1 MKSLILSVLAL
12 PLLAGCL
19 NDYEHYVKAVEA
31 QAKWRATA
39 DIARADA
46 FKEAVTSSDPVV
58 AAVAANGLGITEAL
72 RTQGKAAGYGDA
84 PIQAP
89 KSWSDHLG
97 TVTGFLL
104 GAGNIAAQFNATN
117 KGAAVAI
124 EQIRGNVAMQQAQ
137 SAERVSIFDRF
148 GATTTALGANVRDV
162 GLGLGQNL
170 ENVGKVPHNI
180 TTVTNNGDRN
190 NTAVGGTVTTVE
202 TTSTNIQ
209 CASNGGSGVPATANS
224 SQTTGQQGQT
234 TNSQTTSGLAG
245 QPGGAVNCTNSKGK

>member
-1 MKSLILSVLAL
+1 MKSMILAVLAL

-19 NDYEHYVKAVEA
+19 DDYKYYAKAVEE

-39 DIARADA
+39 EIARADA
-46 FKEAVTSSDPVV
+46 FKEAVTSSDRVV

-117 KGAAVAI
+117 KGAAIAMKQIDGQVAI
-124 EQIRGNVAMQQAQ
+124 QQAQ
-137 SAERVSIFDRF
+137 SSERVSIFDRF
-148 GATTTALGANVRDV
+148 GATATALG
-162 GLGLGQNL
+162 GSI
-170 ENVGKVPHNI
+170 ENVGKVPHSVTNI
-180 TTVTNNGDRN
+180 TGDNN
-190 NTAVGGTVTTVE
+190 AVANGGNATSTQS
-202 TTSTNIQ
+202 TSTNMD
-209 CASNGGSGVPATANS
+209 CSSGPGGTGVPATQS
-224 SQTTGQQGQT
+224 QSQTQGQQGQT
-234 TNSQTTSGLAG
+234 TNSQTNAGTTGAPSGS
-245 QPGGAVNCTNSKGK
+245 VNCTNNKSK

>member
-1 MKSLILSVLAL
+1 MPS
-12 PLLAGCL
+12 
-19 NDYEHYVKAVEA
+19 
-31 QAKWRATA
+31 
-39 DIARADA
+39 
-46 FKEAVTSSDPVV
+46 KEAVTSSDRVV

-117 KGAAVAI
+117 KGAAIAMKQIDGQVAI
-124 EQIRGNVAMQQAQ
+124 QQAQ

-162 GLGLGQNL
+162 GLGLAR
-170 ENVGKVPHNI
+170 
-180 TTVTNNGDRN
+180 TWR
-190 NTAVGGTVTTVE
+190 
-202 TTSTNIQ
+202 TSVRCRQRSTQ
-209 CASNGGSGVPATANS
+209 PMSPAT
-224 SQTTGQQGQT
+224 TTRWLQAVARRRREPRQPAC
-234 TNSQTTSGLAG
+234 NARAVRAGLVCRQRPPKPNTGPTRADH
-245 QPGGAVNCTNSKGK
+245 

>member
-1 MKSLILSVLAL
+1 MD
-12 PLLAGCL
+12 
-19 NDYEHYVKAVEA
+19 DYKYYAKAVEE

-39 DIARADA
+39 EIARADA
-46 FKEAVTSSDPVV
+46 FKEAVTSSDRVV

>member
-1 MKSLILSVLAL
+1 MKSMILAVLAL

-19 NDYEHYVKAVEA
+19 DDYKYYAKAVEE

-39 DIARADA
+39 EIARADA
-46 FKEAVTSSDPVV
+46 FKEAVTSSDRVV

-117 KGAAVAI
+117 KGAAIAMKQIDGQVAI
-124 EQIRGNVAMQQAQ
+124 QQAQ

-148 GATTTALGANVRDV
+148 GATATALGGSIEA
-162 GLGLGQNL
+162 
-170 ENVGKVPHNI
+170 VGKVPHSVTNI
-180 TTVTNNGDRN
+180 TGDNN
-190 NTAVGGTVTTVE
+190 AVANGGNATSTQS
-202 TTSTNIQ
+202 TSTNMD
-209 CASNGGSGVPATANS
+209 CSSGPGGTGVPATQS
-224 SQTTGQQGQT
+224 QSQTQGQQGQT
-234 TNSQTTSGLAG
+234 TNSQTNAGTTGAPSGS
-245 QPGGAVNCTNSKGK
+245 VNCTNNKSK